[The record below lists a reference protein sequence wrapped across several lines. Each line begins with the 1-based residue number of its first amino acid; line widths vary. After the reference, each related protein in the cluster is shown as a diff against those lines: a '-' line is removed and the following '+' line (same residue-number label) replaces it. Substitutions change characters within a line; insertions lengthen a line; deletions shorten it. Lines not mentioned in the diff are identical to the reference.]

1 MNKKIDKELYK
12 RIDDI
17 LWFDWDPIGINDSAP
32 RDEYESYTPPIYS
45 LKVQGASLETIT
57 DKLYSFEVKGM
68 GIFGGR
74 ERCERVAKKIIE
86 INL

>member
-32 RDEYESYTPPIYS
+32 RDEYESYTPPIFS
-45 LKVQGASLETIT
+45 LKTHGASLEAIAA
-57 DKLYSFEVKGM
+57 KLYSFEFKNM
-68 GIFGGR
+68 GISGGR

-86 INL
+86 INT